1 MTNKAYFIFIVLS
14 LLICFLS
21 FLLLHKKVE
30 LKAPP
35 VQLNCSE
42 ADGTCYGPSP
52 WAMDSLGSSQHQ
64 IPILLIHY
72 EQRV

>member
-21 FLLLHKKVE
+21 FLLLHQKVE
-30 LKAPP
+30 VPGETL
-35 VQLNCSE
+35 QLHCSE
-42 ADGTCYGPSP
+42 KGGSCYGPSP
-52 WAMDSLGSSQHQ
+52 IPSDSLGSAHNR
-64 IPILLIHY
+64 IPLLLMHY